1 MCLYF
6 FIITQHLL
14 ISNCSSLCP
23 QLVFVRLGTVCLAL
37 RRRASALYHRAGELR
52 CLIKDKDYGM
62 SFNSLSCFLILQS
75 RGEIKNGTIL
85 RLAISPVSAL
95 CLLFYS
101 LCVTVAAG
109 SICGLPLENI
119 PGFYMPVTN
128 FVSCNF
134 LQDTLI
140 FTRQE
145 SSALKRLK
153 AVDFPRLIPA
163 SSALNDNV

>member
-1 MCLYF
+1 
-6 FIITQHLL
+6 
-14 ISNCSSLCP
+14 
-23 QLVFVRLGTVCLAL
+23 
-37 RRRASALYHRAGELR
+37 
-52 CLIKDKDYGM
+52 M

-75 RGEIKNGTIL
+75 RSEIKNGTIL
-85 RLAISPVSAL
+85 RLAISPVSA
-95 CLLFYS
+95 FVYS
-101 LCVTVAAG
+101 YFILSATVAPA
-109 SICGLPLENI
+109 SLCGLPLENI

-128 FVSCNF
+128 FVSRNF